1 MKKVLSIILIFA
13 LMCVFAAGCGRRG
26 ASALGLNSKKSS
38 QKEQIAPNNNVK
50 NNKDNIKTST
60 GSDSTESTNSKL
72 QETSNLMDKLDSTL
86 NGLDN
91 SADITTTE
99 SIINN
104 IN

>member
-1 MKKVLSIILIFA
+1 
-13 LMCVFAAGCGRRG
+13 MCVIVAGCGRRG
-26 ASALGLNSKKSS
+26 VSELGLNSKKTS
-38 QKEQIAPNNNVK
+38 QKEQIVQNNNTNLQSNTNDKV
-50 NNKDNIKTST
+50 NST
-60 GSDSTESTNSKL
+60 GDTGTTATNSKL

-91 SADITTTE
+91 SSDINTTE